1 MTHLDTTK
9 NQRPFNK
16 IKCPHPASNFF
27 GWVMQSPISR
37 PENFLWREWWSNCL
51 QPRRYTLSQHVETI
65 ANLSDAGVSWCQ
77 LERPGH
83 KPWRNAKLI
92 QHRVEK
98 HFLGEILTGRKHE
111 SFSPIRRTIWV
122 NYNISLTWIV
132 RPFGDDVPLL
142 TMIPGLGRSEVVI
155 KFTQNH
161 VIEKSHDFDNPPS
174 STGTQKDHLWWKSH
188 VWKPRLQQ

>member
-1 MTHLDTTK
+1 
-9 NQRPFNK
+9 
-16 IKCPHPASNFF
+16 
-27 GWVMQSPISR
+27 MQSPVSR

-161 VIEKSHDFDNPPS
+161 VIEKAMTSTILRAQQALKRTTCDGSRMSESLDCS
-174 STGTQKDHLWWKSH
+174 SKAKLLVQNSQT
-188 VWKPRLQQ
+188 